1 MRFGVSFFMQNY
13 GDWERHAARAFSEPA
28 ATADHEVWD
37 RALALADLVEP
48 LGFDSLWTVEHHFT
62 PYTMVPNPLQ
72 FLTYMA
78 ARTTKVDFG
87 TMVVVLPW
95 HDPVDVAEQVALLD
109 VMLRGRQLTLGFGR
123 GAGRVEFEGFRVP
136 MHESRVRFA
145 EALEVVRR
153 ALSQE
158 SFSFDGEYYQLPEM
172 SIRPRPRDPQ
182 RLLARMYQAWGS
194 PETVRMAAEADLGP
208 LFVPQKPWDEIRA
221 EVDLYEAARAEL
233 GKPASKPIVACW
245 VACFGS
251 DAEAWDVAFRHM
263 GNYNDS
269 VLRHYELGDPQHF
282 ADTGVYDYY
291 AERARR
297 RQQVTA
303 EQATKAFAASQV
315 WGTPDRCIEALRHI
329 RQVTGAGELIGIF
342 DYGGMPAELAEASM
356 RRFAAEVLPRIHAGE
371 LEDDADARGV
381 AAGHVT

>member
-13 GDWERHAARAFSEPA
+13 EDWGRHSARAFEGPA
-28 ATADHEVWD
+28 ATADHEIWD
-37 RALALADLVEP
+37 RSLRLADQVEP

-78 ARTTKVDFG
+78 GRTSRVDVG

-95 HDPVDVAEQVALLD
+95 HDPVEVAEQIAMLD
-109 VMLRGRQLTLGFGR
+109 LVLGGRQLTLGFGR

-136 MHESRVRFA
+136 MHESRVRFT

-153 ALSQE
+153 AITQE
-158 SFSFDGEYYQLPEM
+158 SFSFDGEFYQLPEM

-182 RLLARMYQAWGS
+182 RLLDRMYQAWGS

-208 LFVPQKPWDEIRA
+208 LFVPQKPWEDIRA
-221 EVDLYEAARAEL
+221 EVELYDETRQSM
-233 GKPASKPIVACW
+233 GKPSTRPIVACW
-245 VACFGS
+245 VSCFETEE
-251 DAEAWDVAFRHM
+251 EAWDVALHHM

-269 VLRHYELGDPQHF
+269 VLRHYELGDPEHF
-282 ADTGVYDYY
+282 AQTGVYDYY

-297 RQQVTA
+297 RSMVTA
-303 EQATKAFAASQV
+303 DQATRAFAASQA
-315 WGTPDRCIEALRHI
+315 WGTPDRCLAALRHI
-329 RQVTGAGELIGIF
+329 VEVTGAAELIGVF
-342 DYGGMPAELAEASM
+342 DYGAMPVELAERSM
-356 RRFAAEVLPRIHAGE
+356 QLFAREVLPQVHAGALDVE
-371 LEDDADARGV
+371 RADTLAD
-381 AAGHVT
+381 